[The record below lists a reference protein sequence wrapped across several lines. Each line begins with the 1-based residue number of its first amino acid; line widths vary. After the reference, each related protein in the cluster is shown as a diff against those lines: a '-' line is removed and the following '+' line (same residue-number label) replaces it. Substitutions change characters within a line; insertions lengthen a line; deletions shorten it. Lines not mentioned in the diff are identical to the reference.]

1 MALTEPALNTDA
13 APAKEKGV
21 ATGREFILLVTA
33 LMATTALGIDLML
46 PAFPEIREQF
56 GMAPDST
63 QVTWIVTAYFLGMAA
78 GPWLYGPA
86 SDRFGRRIPIYAG
99 LALYGV
105 SAATAAL
112 APSWQLIVISRF
124 VWGLGAA
131 GPRSLSVAMIR
142 DRYEGDA
149 MARLM
154 SMIMAVF
161 LLVPIVAPG
170 LGAGLI
176 AFLPWRAVFWFPAL
190 MAGVL
195 MVWARRLPETL
206 PPERRRPF
214 TWRAVGQAGREVV
227 THRQTMALTIAMTFL
242 FATMTTYLA
251 GSEVILEDV
260 YDYGS
265 WFPLF
270 FGAIAVLLAVN
281 SLNNARLVNRVGVTR
296 LLRRTAAAGVVA
308 ASALA
313 IISFTGD
320 GKPNF
325 WLFSLALCF
334 VIPIAQGLSPN
345 SNTLAM
351 TPVPHVA
358 GTASAIIATV
368 TAAGGALL
376 GGLASGAF
384 DGTVRPFAVYVL
396 VFICLAAGFI
406 FWGTAHGDRHPRSPD
421 GPVTPAVDPVIEPIV
436 ER

>member
-1 MALTEPALNTDA
+1 MHGRSYRGSVALSEPTLA
-13 APAKEKGV
+13 AGDSVAPPLKVKGV

-56 GMAPDST
+56 GMAADST
-63 QVTWIVTAYFLGMAA
+63 QVGWIVTAYFLGMAA

-86 SDRFGRRIPIYAG
+86 SDRFGRRIPLYAG
-99 LALYGV
+99 LTLYAL

-112 APSWQLIVISRF
+112 APTWQLIVISRF

-161 LLVPIVAPG
+161 LMVPIIAPG
-170 LGAGLI
+170 VGAGLI
-176 AFLPWRAVFWFPAL
+176 AVLPWRAVFWFPAL
-190 MAGVL
+190 AAVGL
-195 MVWARRLPETL
+195 MFWARRLPETL
-206 PPERRRPF
+206 AVDRRRPF
-214 TWRAVGQAGREVV
+214 TWSAVGQAGREVLS
-227 THRQTMALTIAMTFL
+227 HRQTMALTLSMTFL
-242 FATMTTYLA
+242 FALMASYLA

-260 YDYGS
+260 YGYGA

-281 SLNNARLVNRVGVTR
+281 SLTNAWLIGRLGVIRLVRITSVLGV
-296 LLRRTAAAGVVA
+296 LAALIFAVIA
-308 ASALA
+308 
-313 IISFTGD
+313 FTGD
-320 GKPNF
+320 GRPNF
-325 WLFSLALCF
+325 WLFTIALCA
-334 VIPIAQGLSPN
+334 VVPIAQGLSPN
-345 SNTLAM
+345 SNTIAM
-351 TPVPHVA
+351 TPLPHVA

-368 TAAGGALL
+368 TATGGALL
-376 GGLASGAF
+376 GSLASDAF

-396 VFICLAAGFI
+396 VFMVLSAICTR
-406 FWGTAHGDRHPRSPD
+406 WGTAAATQSAPP
-421 GPVTPAVDPVIEPIV
+421 EPK
-436 ER
+436 